1 MRMLHLRREE
11 AQQRVLE
18 ERARMATELEV
29 QVEERTAELAAA
41 RDEVVEAARLR
52 ERVEEMLLHDLKSP
66 LGSMSWSPP

>member
-1 MRMLHLRREE
+1 MLHLRREE